1 MTEAKRVKRRRKAA
15 VAAAALLFLSFLPSS
30 LARGKFPPGTGVGE
44 REAGVAGRPTDH
56 SIIEPRRREG
66 RGRGGEKM
74 MTFRQ
79 SKKNFKI
86 VLRD

>member
-1 MTEAKRVKRRRKAA
+1 M
-15 VAAAALLFLSFLPSS
+15 AAAALLFLSLLPP
-30 LARGKFPPGTGVGE
+30 LPEGNFPRARESASG
-44 REAGVAGRPTDH
+44 REAGVAGRPTDR

-79 SKKNFKI
+79 SKKNFK
-86 VLRD
+86 VALRD